1 MSDPGPMPA
10 DAAWVVIETPFL
22 PEDLAAFCR
31 DLERLYRI
39 NPYLEFRCWRSIA
52 PDRIAVEFRNLSIR
66 REFKLELAFVA
77 DRTAA
82 TDFTVRYSSGIKRST
97 RFGIEPSA
105 TGSRLKITDDYSGAP
120 AGVDTG
126 EVDRS
131 LQAWGVALREY
142 LLRDQ
147 RWGWCVPWRWY
158 MRRVWVPMKPSAR
171 RITFIILLVTL
182 AETALIALVMAIY
195 WIEYRL

>member
-1 MSDPGPMPA
+1 MSDIGPMPA
-10 DAAWVVIETPFL
+10 DAAWVVIDTPL
-22 PEDLAAFCR
+22 VPGDLEAFCR

-39 NPYLEFRCWRSIA
+39 NPYLEFRCWKSVA
-52 PDRIAVEFRNLSIR
+52 PDRIAAEFRNLSIR
-66 REFKLELAFVA
+66 RDFKLELALVA
-77 DRTAA
+77 GRTAA
-82 TDFTVRYSSGIKRST
+82 MDFTVRYSSGIKRST

-120 AGVDTG
+120 ASVDTG

-147 RWGWCVPWRWY
+147 RWGWCGPWRWY

-171 RITFIILLVTL
+171 RITFIILVVTL
-182 AETALIALVMAIY
+182 AEIALIALVMAIY